1 MNGLK
6 KGDDAFFFAESR
18 QPFEGRQPFVAAR
31 IVSDPVVRFA
41 GKGEKVGGVV
51 CNTAKTLKVR
61 MCARVSR
68 RF

>member
-51 CNTAKTLKVR
+51 CNTAKH
-61 MCARVSR
+61 
-68 RF
+68 